1 LIFITIKL
9 LKLENNNIFMDE
21 VKKEEGQKANILEV
35 GEYQIDG
42 PENGDI
48 SFDKITLAASSGAKR
63 IWKVKSFTPKEI
75 ILEVIKFG

>member
-1 LIFITIKL
+1 MYKI
-9 LKLENNNIFMDE
+9 NNNMDE
-21 VKKEEGQKANILEV
+21 IKKEEVKSAESQPNILEV

-63 IWKVKSFTPKEI
+63 IWKVKSFSPKEI

>member
-1 LIFITIKL
+1 M
-9 LKLENNNIFMDE
+9 EE

-48 SFDKITLAASSGAKR
+48 SFA
-63 IWKVKSFTPKEI
+63 KEI
-75 ILEVIKFG
+75 FLWYPFGTISH

>member
-1 LIFITIKL
+1 
-9 LKLENNNIFMDE
+9 MVDE
-21 VKKEEGQKANILEV
+21 IKKENESNENILEV

-48 SFDKITLAASSGAKR
+48 SFDKITLVAASGAKR
-63 IWKVKSFTPKEI
+63 IWKVKKFDRKEI